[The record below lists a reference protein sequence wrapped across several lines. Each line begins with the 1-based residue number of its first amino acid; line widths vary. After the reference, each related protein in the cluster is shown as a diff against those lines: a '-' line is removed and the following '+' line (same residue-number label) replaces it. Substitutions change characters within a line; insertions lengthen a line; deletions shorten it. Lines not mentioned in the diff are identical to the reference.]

1 MFSKRKKSVPAGD
14 VATNFLLTYFI
25 VGLVILSLAFVYYT
39 KQILQLNRD
48 LDEQISPLA
57 NLAAEIPGVKEK
69 RLQTQLTQIIRQSL
83 AVGWLSFIITDA
95 ESGHV
100 VIARGIDE
108 SIERKLNAEPPI
120 PLSPTEESK
129 LRGILER
136 MKRKAKE
143 REPRRIKYSFKG
155 RMLYAYFYYG
165 EAASTAIDQI
175 PFVITDTED
184 KPQKWQIWGEMV
196 TAENATPEEYE
207 QASRVVDQAK
217 AFGNYVPLQ
226 TTPELQPGNFH
237 YEKTPYYGLIVMP
250 AVLLLVFSTFL
261 IVGFLSYKRIK
272 SCEQAAIWGGL
283 AKETAHQLGT
293 PISSLMAWVEFLTD
307 RNRGK
312 VDETATEIYTNMQ
325 QDLARLQKVTSRFG
339 TIGSYPPKTETDI
352 NLVINDVV
360 SYFQK
365 RLPNRNKHV
374 EIRVTPRSLPVVWVN
389 PDLLQWVFENLIR
402 NSLDAMDKEFGLIE
416 IHPDFNEK
424 KQQIVIQYRD
434 NGSGI
439 KRKDRYKIFQP
450 GMTTKKHGWG
460 VGLTVAQRIVEAY
473 HHGQIRLV
481 ETGPDGTGFELV
493 LPLSDGE
500 ETEPHNLKVQPTTGN
515 V

>member
-1 MFSKRKKSVPAGD
+1 
-14 VATNFLLTYFI
+14 
-25 VGLVILSLAFVYYT
+25 
-39 KQILQLNRD
+39 
-48 LDEQISPLA
+48 
-57 NLAAEIPGVKEK
+57 
-69 RLQTQLTQIIRQSL
+69 
-83 AVGWLSFIITDA
+83 
-95 ESGHV
+95 
-100 VIARGIDE
+100 
-108 SIERKLNAEPPI
+108 
-120 PLSPTEESK
+120 
-129 LRGILER
+129 
-136 MKRKAKE
+136 
-143 REPRRIKYSFKG
+143 
-155 RMLYAYFYYG
+155 
-165 EAASTAIDQI
+165 
-175 PFVITDTED
+175 
-184 KPQKWQIWGEMV
+184 MV

-325 QDLARLQKVTSRFG
+325 QDLVRLQKVTSRFG

-365 RLPNRNKHV
+365 RLP
-374 EIRVTPRSLPVVWVN
+374 I
-389 PDLLQWVFENLIR
+389 
-402 NSLDAMDKEFGLIE
+402 
-416 IHPDFNEK
+416 
-424 KQQIVIQYRD
+424 
-434 NGSGI
+434 
-439 KRKDRYKIFQP
+439 
-450 GMTTKKHGWG
+450 
-460 VGLTVAQRIVEAY
+460 
-473 HHGQIRLV
+473 
-481 ETGPDGTGFELV
+481 GTSILRFA
-493 LPLSDGE
+493 
-500 ETEPHNLKVQPTTGN
+500 
-515 V
+515 

>member
-14 VATNFLLTYFI
+14 VATNFLRTYFI
-25 VGLVILSLAFVYYT
+25 VGLIILSLAFVFYT

-48 LDEQISPLA
+48 LDEQIGPLA
-57 NLAAEIPGVKEK
+57 DLAAAIPGVKEK
-69 RLQTQLTQIIRQSL
+69 RLQAQLTQIIRQSL

-95 ESGHV
+95 QSGHV

-108 SIERKLNAEPPI
+108 SIERKLNVEPPI
-120 PLSPTEESK
+120 PLSPAEKSK
-129 LRGILER
+129 LNSILER
-136 MKRKAKE
+136 MKRKTAD
-143 REPRRIKYSFKG
+143 REPHEIKYSFKG
-155 RMLYAYFYYG
+155 RELYAYFYYG

-175 PFVITDTED
+175 PFVIADTDD
-184 KPQKWQIWGEMV
+184 NPQKWQIWEEMV

-207 QASRVVDQAK
+207 QASRVVQQAK
-217 AFGNYVPLQ
+217 AFGNYVPIQ
-226 TTPELQPGNFH
+226 TTPELQPGNFY
-237 YEKTPYYGLIVMP
+237 YEKTPYYGLMVMP
-250 AVLLLVFSTFL
+250 AVLILVFTTFL

-272 SCEQAAIWGGL
+272 ACEQAAIWGGL
-283 AKETAHQLGT
+283 AKETAHHLGT
-293 PISSLMAWVEFLTD
+293 PISSLMAWVEVLAG
-307 RNRGK
+307 RNRGAM
-312 VDETATEIYTNMQ
+312 DETETEIYTNMQ
-325 QDLARLQKVTSRFG
+325 QDLVRLQKVTGRFG

-352 NLVINDVV
+352 NSVINDVV
-360 SYFQK
+360 SYFRK

-374 EIRVTPRSLPVVWVN
+374 EIHVTPRKLPVVWVN
-389 PDLLQWVFENLIR
+389 ADLLQWVFENLIR

-416 IHPDFNEK
+416 IYPGFNKK

-439 KRKDRYKIFQP
+439 KRKDRHKIFQP

-481 ETGPDGTGFELV
+481 ETGPGGTVFELV
-493 LPLSDGE
+493 LPLSDGNE
-500 ETEPHNLKVQPTTGN
+500 SEQHNLNAQPTMDN
-515 V
+515 A